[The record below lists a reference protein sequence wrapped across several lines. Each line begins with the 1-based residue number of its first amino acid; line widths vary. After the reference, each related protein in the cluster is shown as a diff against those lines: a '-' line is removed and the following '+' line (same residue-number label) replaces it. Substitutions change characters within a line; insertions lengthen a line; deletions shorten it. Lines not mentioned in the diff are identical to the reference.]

1 MAKELAGLLCEG
13 TENTVAE
20 GQEPAELWDL
30 LGGKTAYASDKR
42 YRATAS
48 PLLAPPASQTGGL
61 QVISKQLSA
70 SAWAVLQTTGDPR
83 CPASPL

>member
-48 PLLAPPASQTGGL
+48 PLLAPPPPRLA
-61 QVISKQLSA
+61 A
-70 SAWAVLQTTGDPR
+70 AGDFR
-83 CPASPL
+83 AAQRLCMGCIADYSRRS